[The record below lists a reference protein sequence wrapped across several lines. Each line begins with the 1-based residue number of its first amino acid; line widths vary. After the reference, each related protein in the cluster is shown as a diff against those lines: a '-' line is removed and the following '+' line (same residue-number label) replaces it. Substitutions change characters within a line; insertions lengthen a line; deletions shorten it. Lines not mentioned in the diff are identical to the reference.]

1 MASTLYNRLCSTQY
15 MFILRACSFKKKKCR
30 VDILLGT
37 TTVFVRYCEES
48 VSDLWLLASLQI
60 HVLEGGEIRVYSR
73 NSENNT
79 SKYPDIIA
87 RMPKVVSTWM
97 RCPVLSSTSYGAFL
111 LYIGF
116 EGLCDIL
123 CHWFW
128 GCCLGYRETAD
139 TALPGPQH

>member
-1 MASTLYNRLCSTQY
+1 MRSSSIVLVPRYQNVYRWQVHCIMDHVPPNTHVYA
-15 MFILRACSFKKKKCR
+15 ACSFKKKACG
-30 VDILLGT
+30 VWVPPWFLLDN
-37 TTVFVRYCEES
+37 VKRAC

-87 RMPKVVSTWM
+87 RMPKVISIWT

-116 EGLCDIL
+116 EGLGDIL
-123 CHWFW
+123 CH
-128 GCCLGYRETAD
+128 
-139 TALPGPQH
+139 